1 MDHQGPACPLK
12 AKVHAS
18 RDKQMIMAFFGNVGM
33 IFYCFIPKGKPVNG
47 DYIIDVLKRF
57 LKVFRRKR
65 PEMASNKWFLHWD
78 NAPVHTARNV
88 KAFLED
94 RDINLLEHPPYSPDL
109 APADYFLFPRM
120 KSDLAGL
127 HMTRES
133 FKSEL
138 ERVLRN
144 ISKDDFTTAFQRWI
158 HRHEKCIEIGGTY
171 VEKS

>member
-1 MDHQGPACPLK
+1 M
-12 AKVHAS
+12 
-18 RDKQMIMAFFGNVGM
+18 
-33 IFYCFIPKGKPVNG
+33 
-47 DYIIDVLKRF
+47 
-57 LKVFRRKR
+57 
-65 PEMASNKWFLHWD
+65 
-78 NAPVHTARNV
+78 HTARNV

>member
-1 MDHQGPACPLK
+1 
-12 AKVHAS
+12 
-18 RDKQMIMAFFGNVGM
+18 
-33 IFYCFIPKGKPVNG
+33 
-47 DYIIDVLKRF
+47 
-57 LKVFRRKR
+57 
-65 PEMASNKWFLHWD
+65 
-78 NAPVHTARNV
+78 
-88 KAFLED
+88 
-94 RDINLLEHPPYSPDL
+94 
-109 APADYFLFPRM
+109 M